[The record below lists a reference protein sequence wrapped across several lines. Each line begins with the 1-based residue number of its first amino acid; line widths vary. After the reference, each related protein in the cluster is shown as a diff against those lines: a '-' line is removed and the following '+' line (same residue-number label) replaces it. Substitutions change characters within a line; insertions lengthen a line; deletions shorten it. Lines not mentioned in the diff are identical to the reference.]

1 VFGMSLQPIRIIE
14 NFLLLAVGLIC
25 IVASQFA
32 GLWGFAAV
40 LIGFTLSALPL
51 YDFSMQIFRSDKVR
65 KLKDDKSGVAW
76 IWAVAGLAI
85 LFCPF
90 VYWAIGYPYDMIVT
104 HLTGMYTLTG
114 TMALAWA
121 ASRVIIS
128 YILAFVLFFIMVW
141 AWVNSRNN

>member
-1 VFGMSLQPIRIIE
+1 MSLKPSDIIL
-14 NFLLLAVGLIC
+14 NFILLICGLIC
-25 IVASQFA
+25 IVSSQFM
-32 GLWGFAAV
+32 GIWGFAFI
-40 LIGFTLSALPL
+40 LIGASTAALSL